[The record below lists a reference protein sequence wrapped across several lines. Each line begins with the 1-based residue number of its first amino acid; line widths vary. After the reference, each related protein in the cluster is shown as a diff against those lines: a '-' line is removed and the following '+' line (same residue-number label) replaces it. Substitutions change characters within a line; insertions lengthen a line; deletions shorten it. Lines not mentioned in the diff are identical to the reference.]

1 MIYSAHDVQVANLLE
16 WLEPSGFNPVDVPY
30 VSNFFFELHYDED
43 CLSNNQTTS
52 DQCFTV
58 QTLYNGEPLKFDSCL
73 EANANSGRHSE
84 RCTFS
89 DFERHI

>member
-16 WLEPSGFNPVDVPY
+16 WLEPSGFNPLDVPY

-43 CLSNNQTTS
+43 CLSNNQTS

-58 QTLYNGEPLKFDSCL
+58 
-73 EANANSGRHSE
+73 
-84 RCTFS
+84 
-89 DFERHI
+89 